1 MEKFSVYPDWIA
13 GSGKRREHGMGTRG
27 VAWTLVMT
35 GAVAT
40 VITWITS
47 SDITVRFTATM
58 AYGLGLVILT
68 MATAIIVTT
77 RRQAPRAVR

>member
-1 MEKFSVYPDWIA
+1 
-13 GSGKRREHGMGTRG
+13 
-27 VAWTLVMT
+27 MT